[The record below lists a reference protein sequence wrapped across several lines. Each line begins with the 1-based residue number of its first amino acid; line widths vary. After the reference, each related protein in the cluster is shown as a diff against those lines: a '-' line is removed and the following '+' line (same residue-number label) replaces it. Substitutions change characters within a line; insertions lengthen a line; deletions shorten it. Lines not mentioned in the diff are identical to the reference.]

1 MQRKQIPCEGQLG
14 LKAVGQWAKASAAVL
29 LVAIL
34 VSLSG
39 CQKYFVTVEVPI
51 PPKFTPPGNV
61 KEVNVQKFEGPI
73 ECAGELQN
81 GVKAR
86 AANGG
91 FTITIPGLDD
101 LEGPLDINGKVD
113 TCVVRMGHGV
123 LNATMVLSHGGK
135 QLRQEIVKKET
146 NRPGASTEEVRTTL
160 VQQVE
165 SSFASIFIPG
175 KKSEVREVRPRG
187 ESDPGLMALRDKN
200 SKLAVEIWTKEINEN
215 SGNHRAWYNRGV
227 AHEGLGKFREAVDD
241 YKKALELE
249 QDELYTRAQ
258 VHAEKSAGAR
268 AEIEAAQKA
277 RE

>member
-1 MQRKQIPCEGQLG
+1 MKDKHNSEDYTS
-14 LKAVGQWAKASAAVL
+14 WARGKVSVVLIIMLL
-29 LVAIL
+29 LVA
-34 VSLSG
+34 G
-39 CQKYFVTVEVPI
+39 CKKYLVTVEVPV
-51 PPKFTPPGNV
+51 PPTFTPPGNI

-81 GVKAR
+81 GVQVR

-91 FTITIPGLDD
+91 FTITIPGLFD

-135 QLRQEIVKKET
+135 QLRQEIVKEET
-146 NRPGASTEEVRTTL
+146 NRPGASTEEVRATL
-160 VQQVE
+160 VNRGIQR
-165 SSFASIFIPG
+165 FASIFVPG
-175 KKSEVREVRPRG
+175 KKSEVREVRPQG

-200 SKLAVEIWTKEINEN
+200 SKLAAEIWTKEVNEN
-215 SGNHRAWYNRGV
+215 PGNHRAWYNRGI

-241 YKKALELE
+241 YKKALTLE
-249 QDELYTRAQ
+249 QDELYTRAL
-258 VHAEKSAGAR
+258 VHAEKSAGAG